1 MIGQLFNTLLYIMLF
16 ADVLERRYPE
26 EFKRLVIDL
35 TYSCIYAFS
44 KLQIIFG
51 KANTYINKYIETN
64 PTLARIK
71 DNVNAFL
78 KAPSGFP
85 ISQVWIKDGKPI
97 SIFSQNSEK
106 NDDFDF
112 QIVSWY
118 SEPDKCVIKQI
129 VYKIEGWKDEIPL
142 YGSSD
147 YKFMLL
153 EIQLGENTYKI
164 DLKTSEFNYNLVGN
178 KFTKQFFIYYLIEHL
193 KVTTDKPN
201 EDTKISLKLIDQ
213 NVNLLHIDFT
223 DNNEYIELDKN
234 SYKTSIVNK
243 VAIEN
248 IEEENVIVEDNLEN

>member
-97 SIFSQNSEK
+97 NIINSGEKVEK

-118 SEPDKCVIKQI
+118 SESDKCVNKLI
-129 VYKIEGWKDEIPL
+129 VYKFEGWKDGIPL
-142 YGSSD
+142 SGSSD

-153 EIQLGENTYKI
+153 EIQLGENAYKI

-178 KFTKQFFIYYLIEHL
+178 KFTKQFFIYYLKEHS
-193 KVTTDKPN
+193 KVTAEIN
-201 EDTKISLKLIDQ
+201 QDTKISLKLIDHD
-213 NVNLLHIDFT
+213 VNSLHIDFT
-223 DNNEYIELDKN
+223 DNNEYIELEKN
-234 SYKTSIVNK
+234 SYKTSFVNK
-243 VAIEN
+243 VA
-248 IEEENVIVEDNLEN
+248 IEEENVIVEENLEN